1 MKKACARCEV
11 PAVADPEVPAEFP
24 TLEDPSFDAPMTFGE
39 YEGAVNEAS
48 GGALLGGGAVGGG
61 GPAPEE
67 LE

>member
-24 TLEDPSFDAPMTFGE
+24 ALEDPSFDAPMTFGE
-39 YEGAVNEAS
+39 YEGAVFEAAEEADLEEVTADDS
-48 GGALLGGGAVGGG
+48 S
-61 GPAPEE
+61 PTPEE